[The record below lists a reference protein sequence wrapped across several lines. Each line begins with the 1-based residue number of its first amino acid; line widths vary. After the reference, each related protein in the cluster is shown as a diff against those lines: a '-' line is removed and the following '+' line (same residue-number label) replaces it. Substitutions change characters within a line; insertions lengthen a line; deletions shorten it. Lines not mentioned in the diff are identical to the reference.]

1 VIYRAIIFDL
11 GKVLV
16 HFDFKRVYQRL
27 ERICPHAATEIP
39 RVLSTTGLAQR
50 FESGRIEPAEFIA
63 EITRALS
70 LDVQREE
77 FCEMF
82 NCIFTE
88 TLVPESLLET
98 LAGRYRLILLSNTNP
113 IHFEWIRRSYPLL
126 RHFHELVLSYE
137 VKSMKPDPG
146 IYRAAV
152 DKAGCRPEECFY
164 TDDIAEFV
172 AGARALGIDA
182 VQFES
187 AAQLEGELRARGILE
202 R

>member
-1 VIYRAIIFDL
+1 MIYKAIIFDL

-27 ERICPHAATEIP
+27 ESICPHAATEIP

-50 FESGRIEPAEFIA
+50 FESGQIEPAEFIA

-70 LDVQREE
+70 LDVQPDE

-98 LAGRYRLILLSNTNP
+98 LAARYRVILLSNTNA
-113 IHFEWIRRSYPLL
+113 IHFPWIQQTYPLL
-126 RHFHELVLSYE
+126 RHFHDLVLSYE
-137 VKSMKPDPG
+137 VQAMKPHPD
-146 IYRAAV
+146 IYRAAIGR
-152 DKAGCRPEECFY
+152 AGCRPEECFY

-172 AGARALGIDA
+172 EGARALGIDA
-182 VQFES
+182 VQFEN
-187 AAQLEGELRARGILE
+187 AEQLERELRTRGIL
-202 R
+202 